1 MSRQV
6 FWLVFAKIV
15 TKERRTA
22 MKSINHKR
30 FAALALCLLFCF
42 AMAFSVFFLVAEAHH
57 HCTGAD
63 CPICAE
69 MHVCTNLLHSA
80 GLSVTGT
87 AILAALCFFISLL
100 LFTYDAG
107 CNPYTLVSLKVKLSN

>member
-1 MSRQV
+1 MN
-6 FWLVFAKIV
+6 
-15 TKERRTA
+15 RTDR
-22 MKSINHKR
+22 KR

-42 AMAFSVFFLVAEAHH
+42 SMAFSVFFLVAEAHH

-69 MHVCTNLLHSA
+69 MRICANLLHSA
-80 GLSVTGT
+80 ALFVSGT

-107 CNPYTLVSLKVKLSN
+107 RSPYTLVSLKVKLSN

>member
-1 MSRQV
+1 
-6 FWLVFAKIV
+6 
-15 TKERRTA
+15 

-42 AMAFSVFFLVAEAHH
+42 AMAFSVFFLVVEAHH

-69 MHVCTNLLHSA
+69 MRVCANLLHSA
-80 GLSVTGT
+80 GLSVSGT
-87 AILAALCFFISLL
+87 AIFAALCFFISLL

-107 CNPYTLVSLKVKLSN
+107 RNPYTLVSLKVKLSN